1 MSDLAKEN
9 ARLND
14 RIVSLVSLGE
24 EGQKRTTILEEMVTA
39 MRKELTEANNRCN
52 ENRDD
57 IRIVKATI
65 ATAPGATSGPG
76 VSRKGVQE
84 DRAVSEAGA
93 STLPAMAADGQH
105 SLGQN
110 TPAPSVCGG
119 GHAGRRDVSRGRGA
133 DSVTLGSGGLMGADY
148 RQRREQCDLCGEYSE
163 ERDMHPCPRCSNR
176 ICTTCSPGYGACPL
190 CDNDARHERTSDA
203 GPIGARPFRGI
214 PMNSENTRGREKCE
228 RIVIKG
234 EPQANTIQVWITDV
248 AMQARSAYGFDPDH
262 ALKVVSDVLRHP
274 DNKLATK
281 IVYSHLENALFQ
293 GLMGCITSQALAS
306 EVRVRMMQRNTP
318 LCALR
323 LMKTIIGQSRVSEE
337 NEETLYANSLAAT
350 MLILTPAV
358 EEEQSLDE
366 FFSRWEMQFVNYI
379 ALETRSMTNTAIA
392 NQLFLTVKNVK
403 VLAHDV
409 GAWRNLPSGSKT
421 TTWLRE
427 KIRSRINIW
436 RSEKNCTIAA
446 NAALEVSSG
455 PGYSA
460 MPAARRM

>member
-1 MSDLAKEN
+1 MGTLERENVQLREEIRAADLEIKRVDIAMSDLGKEN

-65 ATAPGATSGPG
+65 ASAPSATSGVG
-76 VSRKGVQE
+76 ISRKGVQE
-84 DRAVSEAGA
+84 DRAVSVSEAGA

-119 GHAGRRDVSRGRGA
+119 GHAGRRDASRGRDA

-163 ERDMHPCPRCSNR
+163 ERDMHPCPRCRNR

-190 CDNDARHERTSDA
+190 CDNDVRHERASDA
-203 GPIGARPFRGI
+203 GAIGARPFRGI
-214 PMNSENTRGREKCE
+214 PMNSENIRGREKCE
-228 RIVIKG
+228 RIIIKG

-262 ALKVVSDVLRHP
+262 AFKVVFDVLS
-274 DNKLATK
+274 
-281 IVYSHLENALFQ
+281 IQ
-293 GLMGCITSQALAS
+293 
-306 EVRVRMMQRNTP
+306 
-318 LCALR
+318 
-323 LMKTIIGQSRVSEE
+323 
-337 NEETLYANSLAAT
+337 
-350 MLILTPAV
+350 
-358 EEEQSLDE
+358 
-366 FFSRWEMQFVNYI
+366 
-379 ALETRSMTNTAIA
+379 
-392 NQLFLTVKNVK
+392 
-403 VLAHDV
+403 
-409 GAWRNLPSGSKT
+409 T
-421 TTWLRE
+421 T
-427 KIRSRINIW
+427 
-436 RSEKNCTIAA
+436 
-446 NAALEVSSG
+446 G
-455 PGYSA
+455 
-460 MPAARRM
+460 